1 MKKFLLIITF
11 LCSIFSWGQASLPV
25 NRTTWTGATPTG
37 WIDSGTGNY
46 TSSFACSGNNGG
58 QFDDTNDYYQVFFT
72 GTPNQLTYDI
82 KISGSATSS
91 LLVQESANGSTWT
104 TVVNHTTLPTSC
116 TNYSYTLN
124 SLTRY
129 VRWTYNKVAQNV
141 TIDDVIITTPPNP
154 NTITTNTAIAGS
166 PFCVTGSTS
175 ASVSV
180 PFTSTDTFT
189 AGNVYTAQLSNTS
202 GSFVTPINIGT
213 LSSTANS
220 GTISATIPAGTAAGT
235 GYRIRVVSSA
245 PTVIGT
251 DNTVNLTVNLANV
264 TVGPTATQNIFV
276 STNGTLLTATE
287 NAGAISRQWYYGTV
301 SGGPY
306 GTAIS
311 GATATTYTPN
321 FVSAGT
327 YYVVCVSTYS
337 CGTVTSGQ
345 VRINVSLPPNVV
357 LSSSN
362 PAVAASTISQATTNN
377 VIYKFDLAVT
387 NFNAVLTAI
396 TFVTTG
402 SAATSSITNFKAWYS
417 TDAIFSSATDTFLN
431 NLTTGLGAG
440 SHTFNGFSQT
450 IPTGT
455 TGTIFITTDIPCAA
469 TVGNT
474 IIVNAITT
482 ADLTFT
488 AGTKSGTAF
497 ASGTHTIQTA
507 TPNNVTGVTTSV
519 CANGTATINW
529 TSPVGCSDNIF
540 VYVTDGIFTSAVPTG
555 NGGTYNAITTFG
567 GGTPFDGGFTIYKGT
582 GNSVTVTGLTNGD
595 TYVFKVF
602 TRNGLV
608 WSSGITVNCTPN
620 ITYCVSGAT
629 SNLDSEI
636 ENVTLVGV
644 NNSITNNTT
653 NVCTSGV
660 NNYTAMSAD
669 LQVGTSNT
677 LTVEFGDCND
687 GIQYNGAGGVWID
700 WNKDGDFDD
709 PGETIGTTLLAVSGG
724 NIIQNFT
731 ISVPV
736 SQPLGFFR
744 MRIVQREGGTL
755 LNTLP
760 CATFNYGSIE
770 DYTIQVINTCIPTH
784 SVTSFTPISGP
795 VGTEVAINGTGLAGA
810 TVNFSG
816 ISATI
821 ISTTS
826 TQVIAI
832 IPSGATT
839 GNITVFD
846 SQPCAIVNT
855 FTINKNDK
863 SSCEGT
869 SVYNDL
875 ILYEIHDE
883 ESGSGGTITLYNGT
897 ATTKVLSNYRI
908 YRAGTAVSGT
918 YSNYAT
924 LTGSIAPGAIGII
937 KVTPSDC
944 GPASTNG
951 SINSGFNAND
961 GIQLRNATGSIV
973 IDDVNVPSSSAGYFM
988 KRVSGAYTANSIYVT
1003 SDWTSISLATGQC
1016 ATGLA
1021 VLPAASGGNSPLITA
1036 QPAYSPNCGSVVL
1049 ATAATEGFAGGFSL
1063 VYQWYV
1069 NVPGSATWTLLTNS
1083 GVYTGA
1089 TSATLSISSTS
1100 GLNNYQYYCQ
1110 VRENSATCFTATNAV
1125 KIKDDI
1131 TTWNGTTW
1139 TYGAPTLAR
1148 KAILNGNYTT
1158 GTNGNF
1164 ECCTLEV
1171 NATRTLTVS
1180 GSGYVVIDFNIIN
1193 NGNIVVEN
1201 NGSIVQIKETDT
1213 NIGTY
1218 TGTKF
1223 QVNRIAQAKNL
1234 DYVYWS
1240 SPINGF
1246 AVSNL
1251 PNSHRLEW
1259 DPTATNAN
1267 STQGNW
1273 LAASGNM
1280 ITSKGYI
1287 ARASNGSAT
1296 AVALPVVFQGGKPN
1310 NGSVSIGIARGS
1322 TTGIDDTW
1330 NLIGNPYPSA
1340 MSASS
1345 FVTENT
1351 NIEGSVRLWTH
1362 GSVPI
1367 NTNPSPFYQ
1376 NFGYNYSD
1384 SDYIVSN
1391 GTGSTTPGAFDGN
1404 IASGQ
1409 GFFIR
1414 MLEDGETD
1422 VNPPTNT
1429 ITAASSS
1436 VIFKNSYRR
1445 TAAGVVYDNSA
1456 FFRNSEVTNS
1466 TEKSRIWLDLISPNN
1481 ELSRTLI
1488 GYVPDATLAKD
1499 RMFDALIEADAFKLY
1514 TLINT
1519 QKQTIQGR
1527 PVPFDTND
1535 QVPVG
1540 MFVETAG
1547 NYTVAI
1553 ASVDGLFSDVSQHI
1567 YLEDKVLNVIHD
1579 LRQAPYIFATVVGEF
1594 NDRFVLRY
1602 TNTTLSNQE
1611 FESTNDLVIVSNEKV
1626 SLLASQNIKSVLVFD
1641 MLGRKIY
1648 EKNNINSTEVVLD
1661 KLMATKEAL
1670 IIKTTFEDGKTIT
1683 KKIIY

>member
-1 MKKFLLIITF
+1 MKKFLLVIIY
-11 LCSIFSWGQASLPV
+11 LCSIFSWGQTTLPI
-25 NRTTWTGATPTG
+25 NRTTWNSTPIG
-37 WIDSGTGNY
+37 WTDSGTGSY
-46 TSSFACSGNNGG
+46 LSSFACSGSNGG
-58 QFDDTNDYYQVFFT
+58 RLDSSTQYYQVFFT

-82 KISGSATSS
+82 KISGTSTS
-91 LLVQESANGSTWT
+91 NLLVEESANGFTWT
-104 TVVNHTTLPTSC
+104 TVNNHTSIPTAC
-116 TNYSYTLN
+116 TTYNFSLN

-129 VRWTYNKVAQNV
+129 VRWTYTKTAQNV

-154 NTITTNTAIAGS
+154 NTITTSTTIAGS
-166 PFCVTGSTS
+166 PFCVTVSTS

-180 PFTSTDTFT
+180 PFTSTDTYT
-189 AGNVYTAQLSNTS
+189 AGNIYTAQLSNAT
-202 GSFVTPINIGT
+202 GSFAAPVSIGT

-220 GTISATIPAGTAAGT
+220 GTISGSIPSGTASGT
-235 GYRIRVVSSA
+235 GYRIRVISSA
-245 PTVIGT
+245 PSVIGSN
-251 DNTVNLTVNLANV
+251 NTVNLTVNLANV
-264 TVGPTATQNIFV
+264 TIAPTATQNIFV
-276 STNGTLLTATE
+276 TTNGTLITATE
-287 NAGAISRQWYYGTV
+287 NAGVVSRQWYYSTV

-362 PAVAASTISQATTNN
+362 PAVAATTITQATINN

-396 TFVTTG
+396 AFNTTG
-402 SAATSSITNFKAWYS
+402 SATTSSITNFKAWYS

-440 SHTFNGFSQT
+440 LHTFNGFSQT

-469 TVGNT
+469 TVAST
-474 IIVNAITT
+474 IVVSAITP
-482 ADLTFT
+482 ADLNFT
-488 AGTKSGTAF
+488 TGTKSGSAF
-497 ASGTHTIQTA
+497 ASGTHTIQSA

-519 CANGTATINW
+519 CANGTVTINW
-529 TSPVGCSDNIF
+529 TSPTGCSDNVLVF
-540 VYVTDGIFTSAVPTG
+540 VTDGVFTTAVPTG

-582 GNSVTVTGLTNGD
+582 GNSVTVTGLTIGD

-608 WSSGITVNCTPN
+608 WSNGITASCTPS
-620 ITYCVSGAT
+620 ITYCSLQAT
-629 SNLDSEI
+629 NTGFEYIS
-636 ENVTLVGV
+636 NVTVGTD
-644 NNSITNNTT
+644 INNTT
-653 NVCTSGV
+653 GSSGYQNYPTPVANINIGSVAPLSVTITGGFTSDNVYAYV
-660 NNYTAMSAD
+660 
-669 LQVGTSNT
+669 
-677 LTVEFGDCND
+677 
-687 GIQYNGAGGVWID
+687 D
-700 WNKDGDFDD
+700 WNQDGDWLDA
-709 PGETIGTTLLAVSGG
+709 GEQISIAYSAVSGTFVATGTISPPFGSTIG
-724 NIIQNFT
+724 NKRMRVIVVDGTVSNACNSGSNFT
-731 ISVPV
+731 
-736 SQPLGFFR
+736 
-744 MRIVQREGGTL
+744 
-755 LNTLP
+755 
-760 CATFNYGSIE
+760 YGEVE
-770 DYTIQVINTCIPTH
+770 DYIINVASSCTPTH
-784 SVTSFTPISGP
+784 TVTSFTPTSGP
-795 VGTEVAINGTGLAGA
+795 VGTEVTINGTGLAGA

-816 ISATI
+816 TNATI

-839 GNITVFD
+839 GNIAVFD
-846 SQPCAIVNT
+846 SQPCAIVNS
-855 FTINKNDK
+855 FTIIKNDK

-883 ESGSGGTITLYNGT
+883 ESGTGGTITLYNGT

-908 YRAGTAVSGT
+908 YRAGTAVSGA

-924 LTGSIAPGAIGII
+924 LTGSIAQGSIGII

-951 SINSGFNAND
+951 SISSGFNSND

-973 IDDVNVPSSSAGYFM
+973 IDDVNVPSSSDGYYM
-988 KRVSGAYTANSIYVT
+988 KRVSGAYNANSTYVA

-1016 ATGLA
+1016 ATGLTA
-1021 VLPAASGGNSPLITA
+1021 LPAVTGGNSPLITA
-1036 QPAYSPNCGSVVL
+1036 QPAYTPNCGTVVL
-1049 ATAATEGFAGGFSL
+1049 TTTATEGFTGGFSL
-1063 VYQWYV
+1063 AYQWYV
-1069 NVPGSATWTLLTNS
+1069 SAPGSSSWIALTNT
-1083 GVYTGA
+1083 GVYTGTA
-1089 TSATLSISSTS
+1089 SATLSISSTA
-1100 GLNNYQYYCQ
+1100 GLNNNQYYCQ

-1139 TYGAPTLAR
+1139 TYGAPTLAK
-1148 KAILNGNYTT
+1148 KAILNGDYNTA
-1158 GTNGNF
+1158 TNGSF
-1164 ECCTLEV
+1164 QCCTLEV
-1171 NATRTLTVS
+1171 NAPRSLTVTS
-1180 GSGYVVIDFNIIN
+1180 AGYVVIDFNIVN
-1193 NGNIVVEN
+1193 NGNINVLN

-1213 NIGTY
+1213 NSGTY

-1223 QVNRIAQAKNL
+1223 QVNRIAQARNL

-1240 SPINGF
+1240 SPVVGF

-1251 PNSHRLEW
+1251 PNSNRYEW
-1259 DPTATNAN
+1259 GTTATNAN

-1287 ARASNGSAT
+1287 ARASNGAT
-1296 AVALPVVFQGGKPN
+1296 VAIALPIIFQGGKPN
-1310 NGSVSIGIARGS
+1310 NGSVSVGIARGN
-1322 TTGIDDTW
+1322 TTGTDDTW

-1340 MSASS
+1340 MSANS
-1345 FVTENT
+1345 FVTDNT
-1351 NIEGSVRLWTH
+1351 NIEGSVRVWTH
-1362 GSVPI
+1362 GTLPN
-1367 NTNPSPFYQ
+1367 NTNPNPFYQ
-1376 NFGYNYSD
+1376 NYAYNYSD

-1391 GTGSTTPGAFDGN
+1391 GTGSTVPDAFDGN

-1409 GFFIR
+1409 GFFVR
-1414 MLEDGETD
+1414 MLELGETNS
-1422 VNPPTNT
+1422 NPPTNT
-1429 ITAASSS
+1429 TTAGTSS
-1436 VIFKNSYRR
+1436 VTFNNSQRR
-1445 TAAGVVYDNSA
+1445 TASGVVYDNSA
-1456 FFRNSEVTNS
+1456 FFKNSDATNS
-1466 TEKSRIWLDLISPNN
+1466 TEKSRIWLDLIASTNQ
-1481 ELSRTLI
+1481 LSRTLI

-1499 RMFDALIEADAFKLY
+1499 RMFDALIEVDAFKLY

-1527 PVPFDTND
+1527 PIPFDSND
-1535 QVPVG
+1535 LVPVG
-1540 MFVETAG
+1540 FFAETAG
-1547 NYTVAI
+1547 NYTIAI
-1553 ASVDGLFSDVSQHI
+1553 AFVDGLFSDASQNI
-1567 YLEDKVLNVIHD
+1567 YLEDKLLNVIHD
-1579 LRQAPYIFATVVGEF
+1579 LRLLPYSFATTVGEF
-1594 NDRFVLRY
+1594 NERFVLRY
-1602 TNTTLSNQE
+1602 TNTNLSNQE
-1611 FESTNDLVIVSNEKV
+1611 LESTNGLVIVSNEMV
-1626 SLLASQNIKSVLVFD
+1626 LLTASQNIKSVLVFD

-1648 EKNNINSTEVVLD
+1648 ENNSVNLTEVVLN
-1661 KLMATKEAL
+1661 KLISTKEAL
-1670 IIKTTFEDGKTIT
+1670 IVKTVFEDGKIIT